1 MKRWALLLLL
11 VATAAGCPPETIP
24 PDNGGG
30 NGIEPPNGSAEP
42 RTVDEI
48 LDGLER
54 AGREYPQ
61 IAADI
66 RYHVDQP
73 MTGDTE
79 LRTGSVKFQRASEDN
94 PSRFYVDFET
104 LKLGE
109 GATLRDRV
117 EYAFDGRWVTIAK
130 HRITQMTRFE
140 VAAEG
145 ESVDAFKLGEGPF
158 PVPFG
163 QEAEAMRQTFE
174 ISLLPLRSDDPEGTE
189 RLLLIPRPERQE
201 EIKFTRIE
209 LWVDR
214 ATDLPVRIVTRD
226 TNRNLTTVD
235 FAGIDTDRTFEASDF
250 RLPRKLGWEYAEH
263 RLEDN

>member
-1 MKRWALLLLL
+1 M
-11 VATAAGCPPETIP
+11 VAGCPPEDIP
-24 PDNGGG
+24 PDNGNG
-30 NGIEPPNGSAEP
+30 NGIEPPNGDVEP
-42 RTVDEI
+42 RTVDAI
-48 LDGLER
+48 LDGLEQ
-54 AGREYPQ
+54 AGRAYPQ

-79 LRTGSVKFQRASEDN
+79 LRTGSVKFQRAGDDN
-94 PSRFYVDFET
+94 PSRFYVNFET
-104 LKLGE
+104 LKLGS

-163 QEAEAMRQTFE
+163 QEAEAMRQAFE
-174 ISLLPLRSDDPEGTE
+174 ISLLPLRQADPAGTE
-189 RLLLIPRPERQE
+189 RLLLVPRPERQE
-201 EIKFTRIE
+201 EMNFTRIE

-226 TNRNLTTVD
+226 TSRNLTTVD
-235 FAGIDTDRTFEASDF
+235 FENIDTERTFAPGDF
-250 RLPRKLGWEYAEH
+250 RLPRQIGWEYAEH